1 MQAIVLEE
9 GQLKKP
15 CDNSESKN
23 PANDYGYETSSAH
36 QLTAPDTL
44 PEDNPAGSDLIY
56 LSLNNYSN
64 TDSRS
69 PSAIKHPF
77 RSALSRLTQMA
88 KKQEEQRDRQS

>member
-1 MQAIVLEE
+1 MQAMVLEE

-23 PANDYGYETSSAH
+23 PANDYWHETSSPH
-36 QLTAPDTL
+36 QLTAPDTP
-44 PEDNPAGSDLIY
+44 PEDDPAGSDLIY

-64 TDSRS
+64 TDSSS

-88 KKQEEQRDRQS
+88 KKQEEQRDRQ